1 MLVLLLFII
10 YFDSFII
17 FGVGNIRCNYDKS
30 DTISTD
36 CLTAMRNDKTYYF
49 CFKDEGKVCVP
60 HPTNFVLTC
69 CNTNL
74 KDPIKE
80 LEDHLSK
87 LPTTKKPL
95 IPYTMPT
102 TDKTTNKKFTKS
114 RCYDQ
119 IKNCY
124 IYSNLCYKSLYLEIM
139 DRICKKTCNLC

>member
-30 DTISTD
+30 DTIS
-36 CLTAMRNDKTYYF
+36 N
-49 CFKDEGKVCVP
+49 EGKVCVP